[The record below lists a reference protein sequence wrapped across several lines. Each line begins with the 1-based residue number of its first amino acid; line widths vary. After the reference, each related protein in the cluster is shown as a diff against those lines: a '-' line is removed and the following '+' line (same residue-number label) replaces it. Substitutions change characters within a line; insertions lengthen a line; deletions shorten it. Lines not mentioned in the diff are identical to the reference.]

1 VPTKNPVLAAAVD
14 VAVSQT
20 YHRRDDACAPIASFN
35 APRLDPSR
43 PAGAGAP
50 RIRRHVQVLDHVVGV
65 IDLGETPTGLLY
77 LVMEYFEGRR
87 RSLM

>member
-1 VPTKNPVLAAAVD
+1 MLPFRKRTIGAMMPVLH
-14 VAVSQT
+14 SLLLT
-20 YHRRDDACAPIASFN
+20 L
-35 APRLDPSR
+35 LDSTLR
-43 PAGAGAP
+43 GPAGAGAP

-77 LVMEYFEGRR
+77 LVMKYFEGRR